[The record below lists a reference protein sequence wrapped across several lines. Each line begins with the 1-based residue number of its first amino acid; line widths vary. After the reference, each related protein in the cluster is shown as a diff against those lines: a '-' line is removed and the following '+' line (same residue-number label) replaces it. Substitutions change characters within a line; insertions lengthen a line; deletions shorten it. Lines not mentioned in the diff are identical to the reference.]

1 MNSVMLSCGENL
13 NICYVKYCL
22 DRRTLRRSSCGPL
35 VPGEWESLGLSPC
48 PPPAGSTETQGLPR
62 CPPVAYPHLL
72 PRRSSLVFQ
81 PGSAS
86 PPALPEAESPLHRS
100 LHHREADKWCH
111 LPPSTPSSVSYSPC
125 IPHLNSQA
133 LLSICPRH
141 RRTGSTT
148 SSRSSRGTRHL
159 PSMRNL
165 GLPSMGWP
173 LGISNWLGG
182 LRARG
187 KILGGLGWCS
197 GSFSFHRFPSQPPRP
212 ARTQRPWLA
221 PSSSWRRG
229 YCQGVTVITVTSV
242 TTNYTHQIQLTWLL
256 INATSHQEHYINGL
270 HTLVSN
276 IPCWLTW
283 PSYLLSTVSSFLCS
297 APRSPPLLCSTV
309 SCAPF
314 LPLVPLDKVKDW
326 LLTDKTL

>member
-1 MNSVMLSCGENL
+1 MLSCGVYI

-48 PPPAGSTETQGLPR
+48 PPPAGSAETQGLPR
-62 CPPVAYPHLL
+62 RPPVAYPRLL
-72 PRRSSLVFQ
+72 PRRSGLALD

-111 LPPSTPSSVSYSPC
+111 LPPSTPSPVSYSPC
-125 IPHLNSQA
+125 IPHLTSQA

-165 GLPSMGWP
+165 GFPSTHPEAMAGPIAVVGRQEPP
-173 LGISNWLGG
+173 LEEGVL
-182 LRARG
+182 
-187 KILGGLGWCS
+187 S
-197 GSFSFHRFPSQPPRP
+197 GSHSHRSH
-212 ARTQRPWLA
+212 L
-221 PSSSWRRG
+221 SH
-229 YCQGVTVITVTSV
+229 
-242 TTNYTHQIQLTWLL
+242 HQ
-256 INATSHQEHYINGL
+256 L
-270 HTLVSN
+270 HTPDPTHLISDHRHQSSRALYQSLYTPPDQSLSGLKHSMLTHLTLLPFVYSLVVPVFRSQ
-276 IPCWLTW
+276 I
-283 PSYLLSTVSSFLCS
+283 ST
-297 APRSPPLLCSTV
+297 APVLHSLW
-309 SCAPF
+309 APF